1 MLAHEFYHG
10 LRESLRAE
18 LRERHPPAGPGGG
31 DGGPARRART
41 LEAEMAAEYYPKPAA
56 KPPPAKK

>member
-18 LRERHPPAGPGGG
+18 LRERHKPAEPGG
-31 DGGPARRART
+31 DGGPAKRART
-41 LEAEMAAEYYPKPAA
+41 LEDEMAAEYFPKP
-56 KPPPAKK
+56 KK